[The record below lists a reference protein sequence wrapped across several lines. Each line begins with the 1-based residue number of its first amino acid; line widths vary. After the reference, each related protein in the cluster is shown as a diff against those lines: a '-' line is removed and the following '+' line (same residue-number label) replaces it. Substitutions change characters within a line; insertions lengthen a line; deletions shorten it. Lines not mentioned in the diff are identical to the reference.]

1 MCDYSLHLVTSRPAK
16 VADKLVT
23 TKFAM
28 STTRGFAAI
37 GEPNVAVC
45 LRTGTEIAFVS
56 DVECYNG
63 YFNAWG
69 NRKLSQRVARFRQ
82 VKRDDPNTH
91 HDALEFPDG
100 QVVMVTQLCEGQHV
114 TVLQLP
120 AAPPPTNEADERKQN
135 TVVTLFNRALM
146 NSP

>member
-45 LRTGTEIAFVS
+45 LR
-56 DVECYNG
+56 
-63 YFNAWG
+63 
-69 NRKLSQRVARFRQ
+69 
-82 VKRDDPNTH
+82 P
-91 HDALEFPDG
+91 
-100 QVVMVTQLCEGQHV
+100 QHV

-120 AAPPPTNEADERKQN
+120 AAPPATNEADERKPN
-135 TVVTLFNRALM
+135 TLVTLFNRALM
-146 NSP
+146 SSP